1 MHKNI
6 WIDMKADTQTDVT
19 TDVTADVTMDVVL
32 HKKTDIFFVKH
43 FY

>member
-1 MHKNI
+1 
-6 WIDMKADTQTDVT
+6 MKADTQTDVT

>member
-32 HKKTDIFFVKH
+32 HKKTDIFLVKH